1 MLSGTQL
8 SKPDYFQPPEKK
20 SSSVSSSVVSSK
32 SPQNAIQTS
41 PPASSDNSSGGSN
54 KTAIAVGAVVGV
66 VALLAIIGGVFFFLR
81 QRRRREV
88 EEEFRRQA
96 NINSFTAGGKLHT
109 SNSSVAD
116 SRLDPE
122 FMNRRQSNGSI
133 ADNEDYS
140 RRILKVRTASSVHQ
154 GLCLTSY

>member
-1 MLSGTQL
+1 MLTGTQL
-8 SKPDYFQPPEKK
+8 SIPDYFQPPKK
-20 SSSVSSSVVSSK
+20 ESSSVSSSIASSK
-32 SPQNAIQTS
+32 SPQNAVQTS
-41 PPASSDNSSGGSN
+41 PPASSDNSGGGSN

-140 RRILKVRTASSVHQ
+140 RRILKVRTTSSVHQ
-154 GLCLTSY
+154 GLWLTSY